1 MELFS
6 RKELSQYTAERY
18 KELEKEI
25 QGFSDQQI
33 CTCDIEEWADYF
45 QSKYYIDPII
55 LYESNI
61 EQSISESVLKQY
73 NTWHRMDPYEPEYY
87 NVDGYSISF
96 KIPFDGD
103 ANLLYLK
110 PSTFTLTS

>member
-33 CTCDIEEWADYF
+33 
-45 QSKYYIDPII
+45 
-55 LYESNI
+55 
-61 EQSISESVLKQY
+61 
-73 NTWHRMDPYEPEYY
+73 
-87 NVDGYSISF
+87 
-96 KIPFDGD
+96 
-103 ANLLYLK
+103 
-110 PSTFTLTS
+110 